1 MYSSTPQS
9 LRSPHPAAGGAAAPR
24 NPSAGGSAASRLLAE
39 GLENAG
45 RLVDQHLK
53 EDASFVELS
62 GQLRIATH
70 GKGVVAV
77 L

>member
-9 LRSPHPAAGGAAAPR
+9 LRSPHPAAGPAATPR
-24 NPSAGGSAASRLLAE
+24 HPASVDSAASKLLAE

-45 RLVDQHLK
+45 RLVDHHLK
-53 EDASFVELS
+53 EDAAFVELS

-70 GKGVVAV
+70 GT
-77 L
+77 

>member
-9 LRSPHPAAGGAAAPR
+9 LRSSRPAAGGAAAQR
-24 NPSAGGSAASRLLAE
+24 NPAAGGGAASRVLAE

-53 EDASFVELS
+53 DDASFVDLS

-70 GKGVVAV
+70 GERVVYV
-77 L
+77 P